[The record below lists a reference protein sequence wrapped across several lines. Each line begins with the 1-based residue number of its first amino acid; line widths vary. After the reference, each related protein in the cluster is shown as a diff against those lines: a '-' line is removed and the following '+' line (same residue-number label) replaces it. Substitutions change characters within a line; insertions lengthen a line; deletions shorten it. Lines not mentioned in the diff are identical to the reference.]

1 MSQPLQRRWVG
12 VKSSLGALAAGVLI
26 AGCGGSKTSSTLV
39 APARYTAVAASCAAA
54 SPAQQFAMA
63 RLVFVGRMLPGPSTS
78 LDRPRVLGS
87 PATVL
92 VVRYVKGSGPRT
104 VKVTT
109 AVMITN
115 RGVTVD
121 EDGIEPQIGE
131 IWKIYTDSRH
141 PPFDTS
147 ICGGSA
153 MIRSAV
159 RVALD
164 LWSGF
169 RVQASP
175 RPIIPLGEGAVVD
188 PSTGFPDG
196 DTKMAYLEHR
206 FVLNAALPKGPANV
220 GPFPVI
226 SAADAYHRLRTT
238 GPSRGSK
245 VPPLVVR
252 AVHLGTA
259 TFLTDR
265 GQKRLPAWQFSFKRV
280 AKPASA
286 LALAPPDLFTPPP
299 LEQLGPTG
307 TGNSIEDSARAD
319 RSGTAIT
326 ISFVGAPRGNGPCD
340 ARYSAS
346 AVANRR
352 AVAFTIKTITTPGP
366 PGAICT
372 AVGYARKV
380 VLHLAR
386 PLGARVLI
394 SSSDGGAIPVSW

>member
-1 MSQPLQRRWVG
+1 MKPSF
-12 VKSSLGALAAGVLI
+12 SALVTGVLI
-26 AGCGGSKTSSTLV
+26 AGCGGATASPTPV
-39 APARYTAVAASCAAA
+39 APARHTAVAASCAAA
-54 SPAQQFAMA
+54 SPTQQFATA

-87 PATVL
+87 PATVR
-92 VVRYVKGSGPRT
+92 VMRYLKGSGPRT

-109 AVMITN
+109 AVTITN
-115 RGVTVD
+115 SGVTVA
-121 EDGIEPQIGE
+121 EDGIEPQVGE

-141 PPFDTS
+141 QPFDTS
-147 ICGGSA
+147 ICGGST
-153 MIRSAV
+153 MIKSAV

-164 LWSGF
+164 LWSAF
-169 RVQASP
+169 PVQARP
-175 RPIIPLGEGAVVD
+175 RSIIPLGEGVVVD

-196 DTKMAYLEHR
+196 NTKLAYLEDR
-206 FVLNAALPKGPANV
+206 FLLRAALPMAPAKV
-220 GPFPVI
+220 GPFRVI
-226 SAADAYHRLRTT
+226 SAADAYHRLRTA
-238 GPSRGSK
+238 GRSRGSK

-259 TFLTDR
+259 TFVTDR
-265 GQKRLPAWQFSFKRV
+265 GPKRLPAWQFSFRRV
-280 AKPASA
+280 AKPASV

-299 LEQLGPTG
+299 LQQLGPTG
-307 TGNSIEDSARAD
+307 TGNSIEDSARSD

-326 ISFVGAPRGNGPCD
+326 ISFVGAPPGNGPCD

-366 PGAICT
+366 PDAICT
-372 AVGYARKV
+372 AVGYARKA

-394 SSSDGGAIPVSW
+394 SSSDGGAIPVTR